1 MYLYCDK
8 KINDSNTEINR
19 NVKDEENRE
28 KKENSDIWMK
38 RKTVENRDG
47 KELIF
52 VLREKR

>member
-28 KKENSDIWMK
+28 KKENSDI
-38 RKTVENRDG
+38 
-47 KELIF
+47 
-52 VLREKR
+52 